1 MDLHEIYLQIRPEDI
16 AYVKFIF
23 ESYESVGI
31 IRTVLRQAQHG
42 TSSEPQS
49 NSEQSRT
56 VDRKKAIIVLLAVD
70 DFLDVARAILASL
83 KNEVSLVEVPRP
95 DDIGDDWL
103 LRELATEGD
112 ARTEDCRSRTSRP

>member
-1 MDLHEIYLQIRPEDI
+1 MDLHEIYLEIRPEDI

-31 IRTVLRQAQHG
+31 I
-42 TSSEPQS
+42 
-49 NSEQSRT
+49 RT

-83 KNEVSLVEVPRP
+83 KTEVPLVEIPRP
-95 DDIGDDWL
+95 DDTGDDWL
-103 LRELATEGD
+103 MKELA
-112 ARTEDCRSRTSRP
+112 AHS